1 MVDDTDTIFALSSG
15 SGAAGVAVIRIS
27 GSAVLRVLKRMVAG
41 RAPLPRLATL
51 RTLRH
56 PVSQEVLDRGLVL
69 HMPGPGSFTGEDCL
83 EFHVHGGRA
92 VTRAV
97 LAALECLDGL
107 RPAEPGEFTRRAFDH
122 GRLDL
127 TNVEGLAE
135 LVAAETE
142 SQRRLALKVASG
154 ALSEIYLE
162 MREAMLEGRALLEAQ
177 IDFSDEDDVE
187 EIDAEPVISR
197 IDSVRK
203 QIATLLA
210 GAPVGKIVREGFK
223 VVLAGAPNAGKS
235 SLLNQMSGRDVAI
248 VSDEAGTTRDIIEVR
263 MELDGQ
269 LVLLQDS
276 AGIRRNAG
284 SIESQGVER
293 AQLAI
298 RDADLVIALE
308 AHDAPLPPW
317 ALADVT
323 ADVLHVWNKIDAAG
337 PSSDSETKHD
347 SLISVLSGAGI
358 GEFLQKLA
366 AIVRSRQAVFDSVP
380 VHMRHARSLNEADR
394 LLVEGRTFLRAG
406 DWELGADC
414 LQRATSSVDV
424 ILGRAGVEDVL
435 DVIFSR
441 FCIGK

>member
-187 EIDAEPVISR
+187 EID
-197 IDSVRK
+197 
-203 QIATLLA
+203 
-210 GAPVGKIVREGFK
+210 
-223 VVLAGAPNAGKS
+223 
-235 SLLNQMSGRDVAI
+235 
-248 VSDEAGTTRDIIEVR
+248 
-263 MELDGQ
+263 
-269 LVLLQDS
+269 
-276 AGIRRNAG
+276 
-284 SIESQGVER
+284 
-293 AQLAI
+293 
-298 RDADLVIALE
+298 
-308 AHDAPLPPW
+308 
-317 ALADVT
+317 
-323 ADVLHVWNKIDAAG
+323 
-337 PSSDSETKHD
+337 
-347 SLISVLSGAGI
+347 
-358 GEFLQKLA
+358 
-366 AIVRSRQAVFDSVP
+366 
-380 VHMRHARSLNEADR
+380 
-394 LLVEGRTFLRAG
+394 
-406 DWELGADC
+406 
-414 LQRATSSVDV
+414 
-424 ILGRAGVEDVL
+424 
-435 DVIFSR
+435 
-441 FCIGK
+441 